1 MRAKFNRTAIA
12 VAVALGP
19 LALGAACARAAML
32 PPVQKIGALEFMSGG
47 IGQDESRAI
56 EKASRNWPLT
66 LEFAAKD
73 QHRADF
79 AADVNV
85 VIRDAKG
92 HALLQTVSAGPF
104 VLARLSPGHYDVDA
118 TLGGK
123 TLHETVVI
131 RKGQPEKALFL
142 WPTEV
147 VDQHS

>member
-12 VAVALGP
+12 IAVALGP
-19 LALGAACARAAML
+19 LALGAAYCSAATL
-32 PPVQKIGALEFMSGG
+32 PPVQKNGTLEFISGG

-56 EKASRNWPLT
+56 EKASRTWPLT

-92 HALLQTVSAGPF
+92 HALLQTVSTGPF
-104 VLARLSPGHYDVDA
+104 VLARLSPGRYDVDA

-123 TLHETVVI
+123 TLHEKVQV
-131 RKGQPEKALFL
+131 KAGQNFRAELM
-142 WPTEV
+142 WPAGTT
-147 VDQHS
+147 S

>member
-12 VAVALGP
+12 IAVALGP
-19 LALGAACARAAML
+19 LALGAAFATPATL
-32 PPVQKIGALEFMSGG
+32 PPVQKSGTVEFMSGG

-56 EKASRNWPLT
+56 EMASREWPLT

-73 QHRADF
+73 QHRSDF
-79 AADVNV
+79 AAEVNV

-92 HALLQTVSAGPF
+92 HTLLQTASTGPF
-104 VLARLSPGHYDVDA
+104 VLARLTPGRYDVEA
-118 TLGGK
+118 TLGGR

-131 RKGQPEKALFL
+131 GKGQPAKALFL

-147 VDQHS
+147 VGQHS

>member
-1 MRAKFNRTAIA
+1 MRAKFNRPAIAIA
-12 VAVALGP
+12 VAIGP
-19 LALGAACARAAML
+19 LCLGAAYATAATL
-32 PPVQKIGALEFMSGG
+32 PPVQKSGTVEFMSGG

-56 EKASRNWPLT
+56 ENASRNWPLT

-92 HALLQTVSAGPF
+92 HALLRTVSTGPF

-123 TLHETVVI
+123 TMHETVVNN
-131 RKGQPEKALFL
+131 KGQPAKTLFL
-142 WPTEV
+142 WPTEAV
-147 VDQHS
+147 GKRS